1 MCYSLPETA
10 VLTGLSLST
19 IQRRLATG
27 EIKSVKMGRRRLVPR
42 GELERLCNTDP
53 SRAPHE
59 RWRIGRRWKSVSR
72 GSEYRWIAGT
82 HAQNANT
89 PQWMQGLLGAMTA
102 VRGRAALCRR
112 AAPPAPY
119 HTSHGMSGAT
129 PIHQSGVLGQM
140 LGTGG
145 SAQANMQML
154 SVLRALQQN
163 PQLAQQ
169 IGS

>member
-1 MCYSLPETA
+1 MSGGGSGAGGNPYLAAANTA
-10 VLTGLSLST
+10 G
-19 IQRRLATG
+19 
-27 EIKSVKMGRRRLVPR
+27 
-42 GELERLCNTDP
+42 
-53 SRAPHE
+53 
-59 RWRIGRRWKSVSR
+59 
-72 GSEYRWIAGT
+72 IAGT

-89 PQWMQGLLGAMTA
+89 PQWMQGLLGAMT
-102 VRGRAALCRR
+102 GSQGQSGPMPQMQRR
-112 AAPPAPY
+112 PAPY

-129 PIHQSGVLGQM
+129 PIQQSGVLGQM